1 MDDDWF
7 ETQIE
12 EEKEELELLSR
23 TLYQLLPLSSPLE
36 TQVYVEEGD
45 EEGSHSTPIYLD
57 YNATTPLALSVS
69 RSILSLS
76 LSSSLTPF
84 TYGNPSSSH
93 PLFGAKMKGVVE
105 EARKQVRYS

>member
-1 MDDDWF
+1 MDDEWF
-7 ETQIE
+7 QVQME

-36 TQVYVEEGD
+36 TQIYIEED
-45 EEGSHSTPIYLD
+45 EDDESRSTPIYLD

-69 RSILSLS
+69 RAIISLS

-93 PLFGAKMKGVVE
+93 PVFGAKMKGVVE
-105 EARKQVRYS
+105 EARKQVRM